1 MDYEGDMTVVGS
13 PYYMASEVLRG
24 EQYDES
30 CDVFSLGLL
39 IASLGVDDGKIQ
51 KVFSEEVRE
60 GKELTKMQKQRLKGM
75 AIANRHARGWRADLT
90 WWVEKGGWSREMKGL
105 VERCWEEDREKR
117 PKINDIAREVDAW
130 TGSMFVAGV
139 TKFTGRDDGV

>member
-1 MDYEGDMTVVGS
+1 MTVVGS